1 MLKNMLRFGAPLA
14 WLTGTTLLV
23 LLAGVPTSRDVIYI
37 WLGLGMAAFSATDLR
52 SRLPRLVRD
61 WAPLVAILFLYDFL
75 RGFADGLLFHAH
87 EMPQIRLEEAI
98 FGKPIPTVWLQTAP
112 LARRQPHALVG
123 LRVVRRLHHA
133 LRRDAADRG
142 AAVDVRARQVR
153 ALRDDGL
160 RSGGDRV
167 RDVRALPGRPAVDG
181 VPERRDRPTTRTVG
195 MVWRHIP
202 IAHFSSLFE
211 NGQHYA
217 NNVAAMPSLHAAY
230 ALLVTL
236 VLWRLVPIWAR
247 VLLAIY
253 PLAMT
258 FALVYS
264 GEHYVSTA
272 SLGGSMHS
280 SPTAPSR
287 RSRSAARRVSGGRPS
302 SSPRS
307 PTDASRRFPKLGLD
321 RG

>member
-1 MLKNMLRFGAPLA
+1 VRNLRVKKTVRFGAPLA

-52 SRLPRLVRD
+52 RRLPRLLRD

-87 EMPQIRLEEAI
+87 ELPQIRLEEAI
-98 FGKPIPTVWLQTAP
+98 FGKPIPTVWLQQH
-112 LARRQPHALVG
+112 LWH
-123 LRVVRRLHHA
+123 
-133 LRRDAADRG
+133 
-142 AAVDVRARQVR
+142 
-153 ALRDDGL
+153 
-160 RSGGDRV
+160 GGDHMHWWDYASYGV
-167 RDVRALPGRPAVDG
+167 YVTHFVATPLIAALLWTFAHDKFARYATMVCVLAVTGFATYVLYPAVPPWMASQDG
-181 VPERRDRPTTRTVG
+181 AIAPTTRTVG
-195 MVWRHIP
+195 TVWRHIP
-202 IAHFSSLFE
+202 VAHFSSLFE

-236 VLWRLVPIWAR
+236 VLWRLVPMWAR

-264 GEHYVSTA
+264 GEHYVIDCVAGWVYALFAYGIVTA
-272 SLGGSMHS
+272 V
-280 SPTAPSR
+280 AER
-287 RSRSAARRVSGGRPS
+287 RSARVHRAPELE
-302 SSPRS
+302 PAFA
-307 PTDASRRFPKLGLD
+307 D
-321 RG
+321 